1 MNCKQIREAIDT
13 ASRHNLYGGN
23 VISHLS
29 DCPDCHRYSDEATS
43 LLGLLGAQPRV
54 EAPPDFD
61 FRLRAR
67 MARAQ
72 TATASDPRSFLR
84 KIRPETFSR
93 GQMVATAAALALV
106 VTVSILYID
115 RPENVAPAPDTIAIG
130 AKVVAPQSDEA
141 GPASEDKATSGAPV
155 VKTRVRS
162 TDRRITLKPPSSP
175 REPSTRS
182 FSPNNIADN
191 DGSTPVYR
199 YSPETK
205 RLIKYRSRFYGAET
219 ALTSRATPVIAALT
233 F

>member
-23 VISHLS
+23 VISHLN

-106 VTVSILYID
+106 VTVSTFYIIP
-115 RPENVAPAPDTIAIG
+115 PENGAPAPDASVITTRA
-130 AKVVAPQSDEA
+130 VAPQSDVA
-141 GPASEDKATSGAPV
+141 GSASEDKATSGAPV
-155 VKTRVRS
+155 VRTRVRS
-162 TDRRITLKPPSSP
+162 TDRRVTLKPPSFQ
-175 REPSTRS
+175 RERSTRLV
-182 FSPNNIADN
+182 SPNDIAYN
-191 DGSTPVYR
+191 DGSTPVYV
-199 YSPETK
+199 PETK
-205 RLIKYRSRFYGAET
+205 RRLKYRSRLYGAET
-219 ALTSRATPVIAALT
+219 ALTSRPKPVIAALT

>member
-1 MNCKQIREAIDT
+1 
-13 ASRHNLYGGN
+13 
-23 VISHLS
+23 
-29 DCPDCHRYSDEATS
+29 
-43 LLGLLGAQPRV
+43 
-54 EAPPDFD
+54 
-61 FRLRAR
+61 

-72 TATASDPRSFLR
+72 AATESDPRSFLR
-84 KIRPETFSR
+84 IIRPETFSR
-93 GQMVATAAALALV
+93 GQLVATAAALALV
-106 VTVSILYID
+106 VTVSIFYID
-115 RPENVAPAPDTIAIG
+115 RDNGAPASRSDVAVAIPVGPQPD
-130 AKVVAPQSDEA
+130 VAGS
-141 GPASEDKATSGAPV
+141 ASENKVTAGVPV
-155 VKTRVRS
+155 AKTRVRS
-162 TDRRITLKPPSSP
+162 TDRSVTLKPPSSP

>member
-23 VISHLS
+23 VTSHLN

-72 TATASDPRSFLR
+72 AATESDPRSFLR
-84 KIRPETFSR
+84 IIRPETFSR
-93 GQMVATAAALALV
+93 GQLVATAAALALV
-106 VTVSILYID
+106 VTVSIFYID
-115 RPENVAPAPDTIAIG
+115 RDNGAPASRSDVAVAIPVGPQPDGAGSAPEN
-130 AKVVAPQSDEA
+130 KV
-141 GPASEDKATSGAPV
+141 TSGAPV
-155 VKTRVRS
+155 IKTRVRS

-191 DGSTPVYR
+191 DGSTPVYV
-199 YSPETK
+199 PETK
-205 RLIKYRSRFYGAET
+205 RRLKYRSRLYGAET
-219 ALTSRATPVIAALT
+219 ALTSRPKPVIAALT

>member
-1 MNCKQIREAIDT
+1 MNCKQIREAIDS

-72 TATASDPRSFLR
+72 AATESDPRSFLR

-106 VTVSILYID
+106 VTVSIFYID
-115 RPENVAPAPDTIAIG
+115 RDNGAPASRSD
-130 AKVVAPQSDEA
+130 VAVTSPVGPQPGGA
-141 GPASEDKATSGAPV
+141 GPASEDKATTGAPV
-155 VKTRVRS
+155 VKNRVRS
-162 TDRRITLKPPSSP
+162 TKKSVTFKPPSFH
-175 REPSTRS
+175 REPSTRLV
-182 FSPNNIADN
+182 SPNNIAYN
-191 DGSTPVYR
+191 DGSTPVYV
-199 YSPETK
+199 PETK
-205 RLIKYRSRFYGAET
+205 RRLKYRSRLYGAET
-219 ALTSRATPVIAALT
+219 ALTSRPKPVIAALT